1 MTFYDNVDWVGFLT
15 ENVIQKCVSWA
26 LADCPGC
33 QDGMKSQ
40 ILHLHHQLSLL
51 DKIQN
56 HFEKARGEVLGSLPT
71 LYKIFSPS
79 LPHSPDLKKDAVI
92 YCNLGK
98 VFLSTS
104 SPQALYFGRYINN
117 MNDICISD
125 AIVKVKKA
133 KLI

>member
-15 ENVIQKCVSWA
+15 ENVIRKCVLWS

-33 QDGMKSQ
+33 QDGMKND
-40 ILHLHHQLSLL
+40 ILHQHHQLSLL
-51 DKIQN
+51 DKVQK

-71 LYKIFSPS
+71 LYKIFSLS

-98 VFLSTS
+98 TFLLTS
-104 SPQALYFGRYINN
+104 SPQALYFGRYINSL
-117 MNDICISD
+117 NDSCISE
-125 AIVKVKKA
+125 AMVKVKKA
-133 KLI
+133 KL